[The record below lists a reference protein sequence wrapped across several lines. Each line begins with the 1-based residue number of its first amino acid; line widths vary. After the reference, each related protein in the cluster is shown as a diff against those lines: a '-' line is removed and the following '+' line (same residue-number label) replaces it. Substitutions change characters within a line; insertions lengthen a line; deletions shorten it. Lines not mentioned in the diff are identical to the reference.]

1 MILKEPSEVQAFA
14 GLRMFFC
21 LFSSLS
27 ESHCAQSV
35 FKCTVVLTYLPVVP
49 GSAIPNMGPPGGM
62 GGPGGMG
69 VPGGMG
75 TRGPKPGESVCGGE
89 V

>member
-27 ESHCAQSV
+27 DSHCAQSV
-35 FKCTVVLTYLPVVP
+35 FKCTVVLTYLPVT
-49 GSAIPNMGPPGGM
+49 GSAIPKMGPPGGM
-62 GGPGGMG
+62 GP
-69 VPGGMG
+69 
-75 TRGPKPGESVCGGE
+75 RGPKPGESVCGGE